1 MSQYKRS
8 KLLKFCVLIIGYAL
22 VMAAY
27 AWYTSPNQ
35 VPAAYTGTP
44 ADPATFFTP
53 AQLEDSETLN
63 AIRNWVFFMSGPWE
77 WLIYL
82 FLLSG
87 GLARYWRDALE
98 RTKLPIY
105 IRFPIFVLLVEAAS
119 FLLYL
124 PLRII
129 GYSISKTYGISTQ
142 PVLGWMRDKL
152 VAFGVSYIT
161 VLAVSAVAF
170 WIISR
175 GGRWWL
181 KLWLISVPFIVFMM
195 YIQPVVID
203 PLYNH
208 YSRLSNPVLE
218 HRILELAAKAGISA
232 DRVYEV
238 DMSAKT
244 NTMNAYVSGI
254 GSSLRI
260 VLWDTTLKQLKEQE
274 ILVIMA
280 HEMGHYEMH
289 HLEWSAVGAVGSSLV
304 LLTAGG
310 LLFIWLVK
318 RWGASF
324 GIRSVSD
331 MTALPLVL
339 LLLAVFSF
347 VSLPVSNFVS
357 RQAESAADAY
367 GLKLMGSAEGAVSM
381 HQKLA
386 VSSLSDVNPP
396 LLVSWFRSSH
406 PSDMERILAALA
418 FDKQH
423 RQDKAKQDGK

>member
-1 MSQYKRS
+1 M
-8 KLLKFCVLIIGYAL
+8 
-22 VMAAY
+22 
-27 AWYTSPNQ
+27 
-35 VPAAYTGTP
+35 
-44 ADPATFFTP
+44 
-53 AQLEDSETLN
+53 
-63 AIRNWVFFMSGPWE
+63 
-77 WLIYL
+77 
-82 FLLSG
+82 
-87 GLARYWRDALE
+87 
-98 RTKLPIY
+98 
-105 IRFPIFVLLVEAAS
+105 
-119 FLLYL
+119 
-124 PLRII
+124 
-129 GYSISKTYGISTQ
+129 
-142 PVLGWMRDKL
+142 
-152 VAFGVSYIT
+152 
-161 VLAVSAVAF
+161 
-170 WIISR
+170 
-175 GGRWWL
+175 
-181 KLWLISVPFIVFMM
+181 
-195 YIQPVVID
+195 
-203 PLYNH
+203 
-208 YSRLSNPVLE
+208 LE

-254 GSSLRI
+254 GSWLRI

-304 LLTAGG
+304 MLTAGG

-331 MTALPLVL
+331 MTALPLAL

-347 VSLPVSNFVS
+347 VSLPVSNLVS

-386 VSSLSDVNPP
+386 VSSLSDVDPP
-396 LLVSWFRSSH
+396 LLVSLFRSSH

-418 FDKQH
+418 FDKQ
-423 RQDKAKQDGK
+423 RQQDKAKQDGK